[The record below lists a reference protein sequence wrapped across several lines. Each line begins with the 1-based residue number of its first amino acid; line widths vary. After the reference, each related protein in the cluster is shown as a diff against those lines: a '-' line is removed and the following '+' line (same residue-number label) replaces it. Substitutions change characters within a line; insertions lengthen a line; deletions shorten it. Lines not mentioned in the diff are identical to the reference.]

1 MTPQVHHSNGQF
13 DAANPA
19 HKNQH
24 STPPHN
30 HPQPHFNQ
38 PSLIVKLMIA
48 IIGAFAFLQ
57 VYSIQAILPVI
68 VKAFAATETQVGL
81 TVGATVIA
89 IALMSPFMGMLSDA
103 IGRKNI
109 IAASIAF
116 MAIPTLL
123 LGMSESLHSMII
135 WRFMQ
140 GLAVP
145 GITVVTIAYVGEE
158 YAGKEMARLMSYY
171 VSGTV
176 FGGFLGRFILG
187 HLEETIGWQQG
198 FMVMGILTLVGALM
212 VWWQLP
218 TSRHFHAN
226 PNIKS
231 SLRMLNNHVHNRY
244 VVTAGLLGACV
255 LFSLVGCF
263 TYINL
268 HLAESP
274 YNLSSAGLANI
285 FAVYLIGVVVTPIAS
300 NLIAKYGAARMVRVA
315 VLISMIGVL
324 MTLAVPLPWIIAA
337 LAIMSSGVFIT
348 QSATITYIAVNV
360 KEGRSLASGLYY
372 MAYYIGGSIGAWACG
387 LAYAHGKW
395 SYTVYTLLAVQMV
408 ALLIAFFGLIKIP
421 VKR

>member
-1 MTPQVHHSNGQF
+1 MTPQVHQANGQI
-13 DAANPA
+13 DAAN
-19 HKNQH
+19 QH
-24 STPPHN
+24 HHINPNSHN
-30 HPQPHFNQ
+30 QPHFKQ
-38 PSLIVKLMIA
+38 PSLIVKLMIGM
-48 IIGAFAFLQ
+48 IGAFAFLQ
-57 VYSIQAILPVI
+57 VYSIQAILPVL

-109 IAASIAF
+109 IVASIAF
-116 MAIPTLL
+116 MAIPTLM
-123 LGMSESLHSMII
+123 LGMSESLNSMIV

-176 FGGFLGRFILG
+176 LGGFLGRFILG
-187 HLEETIGWQQG
+187 HLEEIIGWQQG
-198 FMVMGILTLVGALM
+198 FMVMGVLTLVGAMM
-212 VWWQLP
+212 VGWQLP
-218 TSRHFHAN
+218 ASRRFQAN
-226 PNIKS
+226 PDVKS
-231 SLRMLNNHVHNRY
+231 GLQMLNNHVHNRY

-268 HLAESP
+268 HLAEAP

-300 NLIAKYGAARMVRVA
+300 TLIAKYGAARMVRVA
-315 VLISMIGVL
+315 VIISMIGVL
-324 MTLAVPLPWIIAA
+324 MTLAAPLPWVIAA
-337 LAIMSSGVFIT
+337 LAIMSTGVFIT

-395 SYTVYTLLAVQMV
+395 SYTVYALLAVQMI
-408 ALLIAFFGLIKIP
+408 ALMIAFFGLIKIP
-421 VKR
+421 IKK